1 MIPVICAVALWPVIA
16 WAAARFLLVKQELA
30 SPDAIVLLSGSATY
44 MERANQAAKLFHA
57 GRAPVVIVTDE
68 KLISGWS
75 HAEQRNPFFYELS
88 MRELQRQGVPPTRIA
103 VIHDI
108 GAGTYQECERIR
120 EYATQHGLKR
130 LLIVTSGYHS
140 RRALWAMERAAGT
153 NLSIGMDSAPPG
165 WQMPSPAT
173 WWLSRWGWKSVA
185 GEYVKLVYYR
195 LSY

>member
-1 MIPVICAVALWPVIA
+1 VIA
-16 WAAARFLLVKQELA
+16 WAAARSLVVKQELA

-75 HAEQRNPFFYELS
+75 NAEQRNPFFYELS
-88 MRELQRQGVPPTRIA
+88 MRELQRQGVPPARIA

-120 EYATQHGLKR
+120 EYATQHDLKR

-140 RRALWAMERAAGT
+140 RRALWAMERTAGT
-153 NLSIGMDSAPPG
+153 NLTIGIDSAPPG

-185 GEYVKLVYYR
+185 GEYVKIAYYR
-195 LSY
+195 LRY